1 MYTDEAERWKSY
13 GRCHVA
19 YLAVL
24 AFDERELDP
33 TGGNVCA
40 ETYWRVALPNP
51 IRCFDDFS
59 LAGLGMVA
67 FYVNAFS
74 ELTGGF
80 FGDLS
85 IDLCEVCARMLVFRV
100 EQFFYKFSVVC

>member
-1 MYTDEAERWKSY
+1 MHTDEAERGEAY

-33 TGGNVCA
+33 TGGNVGA
-40 ETYWRVALPNP
+40 ETHWRVALPNP
-51 IRCFDDFS
+51 IGFASNFC
-59 LAGLGMVA
+59 LAGLGVVPLDVYA
-67 FYVNAFS
+67 FGEFAD
-74 ELTGGF
+74 GF
-80 FGDLS
+80 FCDLS
-85 IDLCEVCARMLVFRV
+85 VYLCEVCAWVLVFRV

>member
-1 MYTDEAERWKSY
+1 MHTDEAERGEAY

-33 TGGNVCA
+33 TGGNVGA
-40 ETYWRVALPNP
+40 ETHWRVALPNP

-67 FYVNAFS
+67 FYVNAFG
-74 ELTGGF
+74 EFLDGV
-80 FGDLS
+80 FGNLPIDLS
-85 IDLCEVCARMLVFRV
+85 QISTRMLVFRV